1 MPIYGVNRRTDA
13 RFTTHWQTRYMNTIG
28 ARIRA
33 RRKALGLTQVDLAV
47 GAGVKQN
54 TLSDIETGKT
64 VEMEGSTL
72 AGLCRE
78 LRLTPEYLVF
88 GHGIAEDVDLAM
100 IESEMVAI
108 IRSISPEQREM
119 LLGMARGAYELAA
132 GRSKP
137 IVPTAPA
144 KPIQGEPGNVRH

>member
-1 MPIYGVNRRTDA
+1 
-13 RFTTHWQTRYMNTIG
+13 MNTIG
-28 ARIRA
+28 KRIRA

-47 GAGVKQN
+47 AAGVKQN

-64 VEMEGSTL
+64 AEMEGSTL

-88 GHGIAEDVDLAM
+88 GHGEAEDTDLAM

-119 LLGMARGAYELAA
+119 LLGMARGAYELAV

-137 IVPTAPA
+137 VLSPP
-144 KPIQGEPGNVRH
+144 KSPPEVDGPGNLRH

>member
-1 MPIYGVNRRTDA
+1 
-13 RFTTHWQTRYMNTIG
+13 MNTIG
-28 ARIRA
+28 SRIRA

-47 GAGVKQN
+47 AAGVKQN

-64 VEMEGSTL
+64 AEMEGSTL

-88 GHGIAEDVDLAM
+88 GHGVAEDTDLAM

-132 GRSKP
+132 GRSRP
-137 IVPTAPA
+137 VVPP
-144 KPIQGEPGNVRH
+144 PPQQPGADGPDNVRH